1 MSTLWTHQ
9 EASKATGGKAY
20 GAWQAKGVSIDSRT
34 AKAGDLFV
42 AITGPN
48 SDGHDYVTSALA
60 RGAAAA
66 MVTQRRANW
75 GKNVPL
81 LKVPDANS
89 GLSALGQFAR
99 QRLSKKGRIIGV
111 TGSVGKTGIKEALR
125 HCLSQQAPTSAT
137 EGNLNNKWGLPLSL
151 ARMPA
156 STVYGVFEIGMNCS
170 GEISSLSKVLQ
181 PEIAIISNIEA
192 VHTEFFDSVDDIA
205 SAKAEIFHGMGKNGI
220 AILNRDNK
228 YFTKLECDAE
238 FAHLSEIISFGSSKN
253 ADARLLN
260 YSLERSF
267 STVEADICGEILKY
281 QIGAPGDH
289 WALNSLAVLAAVK
302 ASGGNILHAADSLRE
317 IPQLKGRGECTKILI
332 PGGDFILIDESYNAS
347 PVSVRAALKVLSNMR
362 PNPPGRRI
370 AVLGDMLELG
380 VCSNELHAAL
390 ADDIEEAGVDVVF
403 TVGNRM
409 AALAKRLPAQIISWH
424 EITSDKI
431 IPKVI
436 SAVRAGDVITIK
448 GSFGSRMGLVADA
461 LKTLCDNKREDFI

>member
-1 MSTLWTHQ
+1 MNTLWTHQ
-9 EASKATGGKAY
+9 EASEATGGKAY
-20 GAWQAKGVSIDSRT
+20 GAWQATGVSIDSRT

-48 SDGHDYVTSALA
+48 SDGHDYVNSALA
-60 RGAAAA
+60 RGAVAA
-66 MVTQRRANW
+66 MVTKRHADW

-81 LKVPDANS
+81 LQVPDANL

-99 QRLSKKGRIIGV
+99 QRLSKTGRIIGV

-156 STVYGVFEIGMNCS
+156 STVYGVFEIGMNCP
-170 GEISSLSKVLQ
+170 GEISSLSKILQ
-181 PEIAIISNIEA
+181 PEIAVISNVEA

-220 AILNRDNK
+220 AILNRDNR
-228 YFTKLECDAE
+228 YFAQIKNHAE
-238 FAHLSEIISFGSSKN
+238 FAYLSEIISFGSSKN

-260 YSLERSF
+260 FNLETNF

-281 QIGAPGDH
+281 QIGVPGDH
-289 WALNSLAVLAAVK
+289 WVLNSLAVLAAVK
-302 ASGGNILHAADSLRE
+302 ASGGNILLAAESLRE
-317 IPQLKGRGECTKILI
+317 MPQLRGRGECTKIST
-332 PGGDFILIDESYNAS
+332 PCGDFILIDESYNAS
-347 PVSVRAALKVLSNMR
+347 PVSIRAALKVLSNIQ
-362 PNPPGRRI
+362 PKPPGRRI

-380 VCSNELHAAL
+380 ICSNELHAGL
-390 ADDIEEAGVDVVF
+390 AEDIEEAGVDIVF

-409 AALAKRLPAQIISWH
+409 AALAKRLPDQIISWH

-431 IPKVI
+431 IPKVM
-436 SAVRAGDVITIK
+436 SNVRAGDVITIK

-461 LKTLCDNKREDFI
+461 LRALCNDKGENVI

>member
-1 MSTLWTHQ
+1 MSTLWTHT

-20 GAWQAKGVSIDSRT
+20 GAWQANGVSIDSRT

-42 AITGPN
+42 AIKGLN
-48 SDGHDYVTSALA
+48 SDGHDYVTSAIA

-75 GKNVPL
+75 DKNMPL
-81 LKVPDANS
+81 LEVPDANL

-137 EGNLNNKWGLPLSL
+137 KGNLNNKWGLPLSL

-156 STVYGVFEIGMNCS
+156 STVYGIFEMGMNCS
-170 GEISSLSKVLQ
+170 GEISSLSKILK

-192 VHTEFFDSVDDIA
+192 VHIEFFDSVDDIA
-205 SAKAEIFHGMGKNGI
+205 NAKAEIFHGMGKNGI
-220 AILNRDNK
+220 AILNRDNH
-228 YFTKLECDAE
+228 YFKKLENQAE
-238 FAHLSEIISFGSSKN
+238 IAHLSEVISFGSSKN

-260 YSLERSF
+260 FNLEANF
-267 STVEADICGEILKY
+267 TTVEADIFGEILKY
-281 QIGAPGDH
+281 QIGVPGDH

-302 ASGGNILHAADSLRE
+302 ASGGNIFLAADSLRE
-317 IPQLKGRGECTKILI
+317 MPQLKGRGEQTKISM
-332 PGGDFILIDESYNAS
+332 PDGDFILIDESYNAS
-347 PVSVRAALKVLSNMR
+347 PVSVRAALKVLSNMQ
-362 PNPPGRRI
+362 PSPPGRRI

-380 VCSNELHAAL
+380 DCSNKLHAEL
-390 ADDIEEAGVDVVF
+390 AVEIEEAGVDVVF

-409 AALAKRLPAQIISWH
+409 AALAKKLPGQIISWH

-431 IPKVI
+431 IPKVV
-436 SAVRAGDVITIK
+436 SEVRAGDVITIK

-461 LKTLCDNKREDFI
+461 LRTLCKDKREEFK